1 MKALPRLPPLPPRL
15 AALAAWALLGLLA
28 LPAARQALEASMSAH
43 MLIQYPLLMLAGYW
57 LAAAL
62 PARWLARLQRW
73 NAHGISGLFATALM
87 LAILMIPRVL
97 DLALLDARIELAK
110 ALALVFC
117 GAALQLSWRPAG
129 LLVQGFF
136 LGNMLPMMAVVGNLY
151 ASSPVRVCN
160 AYLLDDQA
168 RLGQLLIWISVAVAL
183 LWFALLVRSL
193 MQREAFFSQAD
204 SSEASASPTTSAAPE
219 SH

>member
-15 AALAAWALLGLLA
+15 AALAAWTLLGLLA

-57 LAAAL
+57 LAAA
-62 PARWLARLQRW
+62 WLARLQRW